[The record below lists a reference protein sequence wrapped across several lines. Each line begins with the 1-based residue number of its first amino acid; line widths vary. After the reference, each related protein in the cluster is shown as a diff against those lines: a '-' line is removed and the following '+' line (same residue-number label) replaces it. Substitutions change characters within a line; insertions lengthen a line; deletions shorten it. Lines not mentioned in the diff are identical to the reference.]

1 MTGAATNV
9 DIWPSSTRTSVC
21 RWRCTSVK
29 SASNTYT
36 KRSRRRHLAPPEG
49 EVSVK
54 IRPLIIHSDDE
65 KKLMRLRYDYEAYQG
80 HAVSVRSNE
89 LTVWPRRNNS
99 NHDRKGSR

>member
-1 MTGAATNV
+1 
-9 DIWPSSTRTSVC
+9 
-21 RWRCTSVK
+21 
-29 SASNTYT
+29 
-36 KRSRRRHLAPPEG
+36 
-49 EVSVK
+49 VK